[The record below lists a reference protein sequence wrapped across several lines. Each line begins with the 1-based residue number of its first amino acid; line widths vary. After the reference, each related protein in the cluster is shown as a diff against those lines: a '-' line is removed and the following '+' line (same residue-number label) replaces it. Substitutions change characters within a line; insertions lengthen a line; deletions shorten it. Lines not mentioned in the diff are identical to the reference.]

1 MSIRNQKMTLHN
13 DEESLL
19 SFFERQCVYEI
30 PIYQRSYKWNIKKIT
45 QVLNDFDEILEGEK
59 SVHFFGAVIFYNIP
73 SSPSKPSTYE
83 IIDGQQRI
91 TTIFLFLLAYTYV
104 LRKYSPEK
112 AKVFFHQKIINTSSV
127 GPNATLKPS
136 KEDRSQLNWIFN
148 QITKAKAFEDVLGDY
163 TYSPFP
169 TDRNPKNKGP
179 MMSNFRQFRKYLE
192 TKVENQKDA
201 DKGEYLE
208 SLVYQ
213 ILNSSTA
220 VTINIVERQN
230 GPLIFD
236 ALNAR
241 QEPITVGELI
251 KNAIFTRMESKSL
264 EEMDQLHN
272 SFWVPFQNNF
282 ILNKTKDNSK
292 KVSTIDLLE
301 GYFFPY
307 SLIAN
312 PWIKKNE
319 IYSSIVDN
327 WSNQSTPQQIIEDLQ
342 SFQDPYVALNG
353 GSRDIYP
360 DSISQSIY
368 RLNQIGI
375 PRSTLPFFM
384 QLLKRVEEN
393 INYENEALKIL
404 ERLESFLVRRAICG
418 DANAG
423 LHAIFKKMWQELSQ
437 NSKEINSDNVMNF
450 IKQTKEID
458 IPNNNEF
465 EKEIK
470 EKEIYKNK
478 DLCRFFLEEFDKSLG
493 GEFPED
499 KDITIE
505 HILPQKP
512 GNKWSDHFSNEEHK
526 QCVDV
531 VGNLVLIELK
541 SNSVL
546 DNKTFIQ
553 KKALISGKAKFKSTR
568 DVFEKLDKW
577 EPKNVQERSTTIAK
591 WAIKRWKP
599 EN

>member
-13 DEESLL
+13 DEASLM
-19 SFFERQCVYEI
+19 SFFEKQCVFEI
-30 PIYQRSYKWNIKKIT
+30 PIYQRSYKWNLKKIT
-45 QVLNDFDEILEGEK
+45 QVLNDFDELLEGEK
-59 SVHFFGAVIFYNIP
+59 SVHFFGAMIFYNIP
-73 SSPSKPSTYE
+73 SSPDKPSTFE
-83 IIDGQQRI
+83 VIDGQQRI
-91 TTIFLFLLAYTYV
+91 TTIFIFLLAYTYV

-112 AKVFFHQKIINTSSV
+112 AKRFFHQKIINTSSM

-136 KEDRSQLNWIFN
+136 KEDRGQLNWIFS

-169 TDRNPKNKGP
+169 TERNPKNKGP

-192 TKVENQKDA
+192 EKIKKQTDV
-201 DKGEYLE
+201 DKGAYLTN
-208 SLVYQ
+208 LVYQ
-213 ILNSSTA
+213 ILNSCTA
-220 VTINIVERQN
+220 VSINIVERQN

-251 KNAIFTRMESKSL
+251 KNAIFARMESNSL

-272 SFWVPFQNNF
+272 SFWVPFQENF
-282 ILNKTKDNSK
+282 ILNNPKENSK
-292 KVSTIDLLE
+292 KASTIDLLE

-312 PWIKKNE
+312 PYIKKNE
-319 IYSSIVDN
+319 IYSSIVDS
-327 WSNQSTPQQIIEDLQ
+327 WSPQATPQQIVENLQ
-342 SFQDPYVALNG
+342 YFQEPYIALNG
-353 GSRDIYP
+353 GPRDMYP
-360 DSISQSIY
+360 DEISQSIF
-368 RLNQIGI
+368 RLNQVGI

-384 QLLKRVEEN
+384 QLLKRIEAN
-393 INYENEALKIL
+393 PNFENEALKIL
-404 ERLESFLVRRAICG
+404 ERLESFLIRRAICG

-423 LHAIFKKMWQELSQ
+423 LHAIFKKMWPDLE
-437 NSKEINSDNVMNF
+437 KEVEINADNVMSF
-450 IKQTKEID
+450 IKETKEID

-478 DLCRFFLEEFDKSLG
+478 ELCRFILEEFDKSLG

-512 GNKWSDHFSNEEHK
+512 GGKWRDQFSTEEHK
-526 QCVDV
+526 QYVDV
-531 VGNLVLIELK
+531 LGNLVLLALK
-541 SNSVL
+541 SNIVL
-546 DNKTFIQ
+546 DNKTFLE
-553 KKALISGKAKFKSTR
+553 KKELIKGKAKFKSTR

-577 EPKNVQERSTTIAK
+577 EPENVQERSSRIAK

-599 EN
+599 ET